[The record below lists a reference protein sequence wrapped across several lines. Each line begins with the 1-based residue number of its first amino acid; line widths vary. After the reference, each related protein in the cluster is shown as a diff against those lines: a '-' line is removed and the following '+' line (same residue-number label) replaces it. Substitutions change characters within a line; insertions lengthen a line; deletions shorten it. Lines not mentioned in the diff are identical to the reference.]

1 LCLSSLLK
9 ARGETNEVTPP
20 EDFPE
25 GDAFVTREQREGY
38 GAPAGCMVCYL
49 RRYFTSEPD
58 FDASSVNYD
67 WQKLWERGTM
77 PW

>member
-9 ARGETNEVTPP
+9 ATGETNEVTPP

-49 RRYFTSEPD
+49 RRYFTREPD